1 MEDSEYVLF
10 DRIDSLECEN
20 RSDEYTFRFGNHY
33 GNFSFGK
40 RKQMHVYNTGRPFG
54 EYVIDVIGIDE
65 KYGFTGFVISTGDGY
80 KYTFGGIPEIQRHSI
95 RQNTS
100 FVPYM
105 TGAEV
110 ISTKTSWPQLKSK
123 RPMVGKFLLYM
134 NRH

>member
-1 MEDSEYVLF
+1 MLRFYWVSF
-10 DRIDSLECEN
+10 DRFKRVNLSRFKRVNLN
-20 RSDEYTFRFGNHY
+20 RPYWVCLTV
-33 GNFSFGK
+33 FS
-40 RKQMHVYNTGRPFG
+40 TFG

-65 KYGFTGFVISTGDGY
+65 KYGFTGFVITTGDGY

-110 ISTKTSWPQLKSK
+110 ISTKTSWPLT
-123 RPMVGKFLLYM
+123 
-134 NRH
+134 